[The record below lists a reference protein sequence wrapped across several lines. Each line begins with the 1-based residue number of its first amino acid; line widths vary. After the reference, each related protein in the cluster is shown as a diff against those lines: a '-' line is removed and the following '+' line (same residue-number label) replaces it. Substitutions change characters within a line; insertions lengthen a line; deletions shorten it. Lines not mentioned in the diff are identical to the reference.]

1 MNRLVSWISSRAA
14 RSRGLIV
21 ITCFAAATGAGRAD
35 EVRSVPSGVNRQID
49 FLASVNPDCSPIGL
63 PTVRLIDGPSHGV
76 LTTDKGRDFMTF
88 PRSNPRHACNK
99 RRVAGLKVFYQPEQ
113 GFVGVDHVRILVVA
127 ASGTE
132 RAATYEVRV
141 R

>member
-1 MNRLVSWISSRAA
+1 MLRN
-14 RSRGLIV
+14 LILLACV
-21 ITCFAAATGAGRAD
+21 VAAATSARAD
-35 EVRSVPSGVNRQID
+35 EIKSVPRGINRQID
-49 FLASVNPDCSPIGL
+49 FLASVNPDCSSIGL

-88 PRSNPRHACNK
+88 ARSNPRHACNK

-132 RAATYEVRV
+132 RAETYEVRV